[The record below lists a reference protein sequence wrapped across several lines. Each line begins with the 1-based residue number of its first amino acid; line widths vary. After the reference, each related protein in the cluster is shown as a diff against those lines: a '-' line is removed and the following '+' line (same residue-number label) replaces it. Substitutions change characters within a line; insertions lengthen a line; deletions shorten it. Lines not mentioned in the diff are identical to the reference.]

1 MATLLLPHSP
11 TAATSIPLFPS
22 LPLPPSIS
30 CHSPTPNPPF
40 ALSPARVHPPLF
52 IYFIYYLIYFSQNLP
67 PRFEPTSHV
76 GERATLKP
84 PLATGESLFCHA
96 FILASCECR
105 PSHASGEP
113 TGVQMTVLCSQTAMN
128 NETEV
133 MYEVADAGRGGKKNK
148 NAGHPRS
155 PTGFPAA
162 SCGLILA
169 WERQLQK
176 RINKTLLQQGISLC
190 LEPLMITEHRRK
202 RCLFF
207 LLPLNSSLQQQQQKE
222 KK

>member
-1 MATLLLPHSP
+1 MIISALSVLLRERVSARDEPLLFFWTGYSSGTLGKKKPLTGSPATDVGEIFYWSGH
-11 TAATSIPLFPS
+11 TAAPS
-22 LPLPPSIS
+22 LPHCCHIHPALPQPPSPSLPPSIS

-133 MYEVADAGRGGKKNK
+133 MYEVADAGRGGKKK
-148 NAGHPRS
+148 
-155 PTGFPAA
+155 
-162 SCGLILA
+162 
-169 WERQLQK
+169 
-176 RINKTLLQQGISLC
+176 KTLGTHARQRAFQQ
-190 LEPLMITEHRRK
+190 HRAA
-202 RCLFF
+202 
-207 LLPLNSSLQQQQQKE
+207 
-222 KK
+222 

>member
-1 MATLLLPHSP
+1 MLGKYSTCGH
-11 TAATSIPLFPS
+11 TAAPSIPHCSHICPALPQPPPPS
-22 LPLPPSIS
+22 LHILSL
-30 CHSPTPNPPF
+30 PNPQSPICTF
-40 ALSPARVHPPLF
+40 TLSRPPTSFFFFLF
-52 IYFIYYLIYFSQNLP
+52 QYYLIYFSQNLP

-128 NETEV
+128 NETELR
-133 MYEVADAGRGGKKNK
+133 YEVADAGRGGKKNK
-148 NAGHPRS
+148 TAGHPRS

-169 WERQLQK
+169 WERRLQK
-176 RINKTLLQQGISLC
+176 RINKTLLQQGISC
-190 LEPLMITEHRRK
+190 V
-202 RCLFF
+202 
-207 LLPLNSSLQQQQQKE
+207 LNR
-222 KK
+222 

>member
-1 MATLLLPHSP
+1 MSLFFSFDRIQLRHAGQKKKPLTGSPATDVGEIFYLSGH
-11 TAATSIPLFPS
+11 TAAPS
-22 LPLPPSIS
+22 LPRCSHIHPALPQPPSPSLHI
-30 CHSPTPNPPF
+30 PTPKPPF

-133 MYEVADAGRGGKKNK
+133 MYEVADAGRGGKKTK
-148 NAGHPRS
+148 KRWA
-155 PTGFPAA
+155 PTLAN
-162 SCGLILA
+162 GL
-169 WERQLQK
+169 
-176 RINKTLLQQGISLC
+176 
-190 LEPLMITEHRRK
+190 
-202 RCLFF
+202 
-207 LLPLNSSLQQQQQKE
+207 SSSIVRLDPCMGETVTKE
-222 KK
+222 D

>member
-1 MATLLLPHSP
+1 MSLFFSFDRIQLRHAGQKKGTHRLSCHGCWGNILLEWPHCCSLTPPLEPHLSRSSP
-11 TAATSIPLFPS
+11 VAPS
-22 LPLPPSIS
+22 LPPYPVTPQPPIP
-30 CHSPTPNPPF
+30 HLHF
-40 ALSPARVHPPLF
+40 HPLASTHLF
-52 IYFIYYLIYFSQNLP
+52 FLFFILYYLIYFSQNLP

-133 MYEVADAGRGGKKNK
+133 RYEVADAGRG
-148 NAGHPRS
+148 
-155 PTGFPAA
+155 
-162 SCGLILA
+162 
-169 WERQLQK
+169 
-176 RINKTLLQQGISLC
+176 
-190 LEPLMITEHRRK
+190 
-202 RCLFF
+202 
-207 LLPLNSSLQQQQQKE
+207 
-222 KK
+222 